1 MWYRRCILIE
11 QWRTRASSKCTILWQ
26 KTFQASTFM
35 CFTVFW
41 FGLMLYRMFFNK
53 MEILSNINYLKS
65 FMTLRV
71 KVFETKL
78 KFPSHSWIQYIYQI
92 ITLTKMMPLVFRV
105 WPTRISRPL
114 KNSSEMSNM
123 SHNNFPRAFFPLFTK
138 RYEIVFVSSHQKMK
152 FMVM

>member
-53 MEILSNINYLKS
+53 TEILSKVDHLKT
-65 FMTLRV
+65 FMTSRV
-71 KVFETKL
+71 KVFETK
-78 KFPSHSWIQYIYQI
+78 KTQNWIFFKWRIHRLDYY
-92 ITLTKMMPLVFRV
+92 TKTKMMALFFRF
-105 WPTRISRPL
+105 WPTKISRPL
-114 KNSSEMSNM
+114 KNYSEMSNM
-123 SHNNFPRAFFPLFTK
+123 SHNNFPWAFFPLFTN
-138 RYEIVFVSSHQKMK
+138 RNDLVFVSSYQKWNI
-152 FMVM
+152 